1 MQLKQIK
8 IAGFKSFADPVTIH
22 MPRAVAGIVGP
33 NGSGKSN
40 VIDALR
46 WVVGE
51 SSAKSL
57 RGETLDDVIFNGSEQ
72 RKPSARASVELLF
85 DNSMNRCPAQWSKY
99 AEISISRTVT
109 RDGVSEYSI
118 NNTRTRRRDVK
129 ELFLGTGFGPRSY
142 SIIEQGMISRIVEGK
157 PEDLSAFIEEASGV
171 SRFREKRH
179 ETVLKLNRTQD
190 NLERLDDMRAEV
202 ETRVRQLKYQADQAR
217 RYTKL
222 KEDAARLRAQLL
234 AVEWCEL
241 TQRIDKAQ
249 STISELDVERNKRL
263 AKVRSAEADQENSR
277 KGQLELQTKLND
289 LQMEHYRV
297 NAQISNLDRQ
307 IKDNIEEIER
317 DSMNFNR
324 LQRESAEL
332 EDNIA
337 ELKDKED
344 SVAKESERRHVLLTE
359 AEEVLRL
366 RTQTLESMLSKFTM
380 TQNESD
386 SIDRKV
392 VEAVRRHQST
402 LAGVDELERRQKD
415 AQSRLQVLEEE
426 LTELNA
432 RIQKDTND
440 RLQMRIE
447 ELSGASENLNREIEG
462 SESALAKKRNECDQL
477 INELDQIRDS
487 SQEAQVRL
495 KTLERGLT
503 ESQSTEAVEK
513 WLSDNGLG
521 RAPALS
527 SQVKIKNGWE
537 RALDRV
543 MGNKMG
549 AVVVNDT
556 ERLAQD
562 SDDKPVGAHMYFVES
577 AANHIAAESALTP
590 LAQFVE
596 SQGQMVESMLGG
608 VYVAGDIQ
616 QGLACRSELGP
627 NECIVTPH
635 GAIVGLNWFSPAV
648 GEEVPAGVMETA
660 SLIRQYRTQV
670 ECDELHQHTKREQI
684 EKTKKVIAELESTIG
699 HLRRRLAEKSTEITT
714 ARSEMDEVRSDR
726 IRSAERKEHLQSQI
740 EQLRQTVSGLHDDR
754 IKFHEQAEAESRE
767 CAEIERIKSEMSEQS
782 RQGQAELAQLQE
794 SVNEGLATK
803 HRIEL
808 EAQKFDS
815 DGELLRASISDQIER
830 LRTTAT
836 EQREVGDRISNR
848 DDPVAPLKAKLDE
861 YVIENRLCEDRL
873 SKARN
878 EAEAT
883 ETNYRKLDQARLN
896 HQLSVEEVN
905 SKLQDVRVETS
916 SLNALVAE
924 VRQKMEN
931 LETTPEQELEG
942 LDEEFDLEANQIKL
956 ERLNRRI
963 DTVGGVNLIAV
974 KQYEE
979 EKHRK
984 EYMDSQHDDLS
995 RAVETLRATIQ
1006 KIDQESR
1013 EQYTEMF
1020 NMVNSE
1026 YQRLLPQLFGGGSG
1040 HLELLGE
1047 YPENAG
1053 LRIFARPKGKRVHN
1067 IQALSGGEKALTAV
1081 ALILAFFSINPS
1093 PVCLL
1098 DEIDA
1103 PLDDENVYRLCSSLR
1118 DLAESTQLVLIT
1130 HNKITMESV
1139 DSLIGVT
1146 MPEPN
1151 VSRILSVDLQEAQ
1164 EFVA

>member
-22 MPRAVAGIVGP
+22 MPRAIAGIVGP

-72 RKPSARASVELLF
+72 RKPAARASVELLF
-85 DNSMNRCPAQWSKY
+85 DNSMNRCPAQWTRY
-99 AEISISRTVT
+99 AEISIRRIVT
-109 RDGVSEYSI
+109 RDGISEYYI

-157 PEDLSAFIEEASGV
+157 PEDLSSFIEEASGV

-179 ETVLKLNRTQD
+179 ETLLKLNRTQD
-190 NLERLDDMRAEV
+190 NLERLDDMRVEV

-217 RYTKL
+217 RYKTL
-222 KEDAARLRAQLL
+222 KENAARLRAQLL
-234 AVEWCEL
+234 AVEWREL
-241 TQRIDKAQ
+241 TQRIDQAQ

-263 AKVRSAEADQENSR
+263 TKVRSAEADQEKSR
-277 KGQLELQTKLND
+277 KGQLELQTKLNG

-297 NAQISNLDRQ
+297 NAEISNLDRQ
-307 IKDNIEEIER
+307 IRECSEEIER
-317 DSMNFNR
+317 DRINLSR
-324 LQRESAEL
+324 LCFESTEL
-332 EDNIA
+332 EKYVA
-337 ELKDKED
+337 ELKDKE
-344 SVAKESERRHVLLTE
+344 SRTAKESERQHALLRE
-359 AEEVLRL
+359 AEDALRL
-366 RTQTLESMLSKFTM
+366 KSQTLEEMLSKFTL
-380 TQNESD
+380 TQSETESVD
-386 SIDRKV
+386 SRVI
-392 VEAVRRHQST
+392 EAIRRHEST
-402 LAGVDELERRQKD
+402 LAGLEEVKRRRMD
-415 AQSRLQVLEEE
+415 AQNELKLAEEE
-426 LTELNA
+426 LNSLTEQF
-432 RIQKDTND
+432 RHDTSEP
-440 RLQMRIE
+440 LQLRIE

-462 SESALAKKRNECDQL
+462 SESALVKKRAEYDQL
-477 INELDQIRDS
+477 IDELDQIRDS
-487 SQEAQVRL
+487 SQETKVRL
-495 KTLERGLT
+495 KTLERGLA
-503 ESQSTEAVEK
+503 ESQSMEVVEK
-513 WLSDNGLG
+513 WLAANGLG
-521 RAPALS
+521 QAHALS
-527 SQVKIKNGWE
+527 SKVRIEDGWE

-543 MGNKMG
+543 MGNKMT
-549 AVVVNDT
+549 AVVVSDIEQLARDT
-556 ERLAQD
+556 D
-562 SDDKPVGAHMYFVES
+562 NKPVGAYMYFVQGTSIE
-577 AANHIAAESALTP
+577 AATNGSMTK
-590 LAQFVE
+590 LAQYVE
-596 SQGQMVESMLGG
+596 SEDQMVEGMLGG
-608 VYVAGDIQ
+608 VYVVADIE
-616 QGLACRSELGP
+616 QGLSLRSKLSS
-627 NECIVTPH
+627 NECIVTPQ
-635 GAIVGLNWFSPAV
+635 GAIMGKNWFSPAV
-648 GEEVPAGVMETA
+648 GEEVPAGVMETVR
-660 SLIRQYRTQV
+660 LIEKYQAQV
-670 ECDELHQHTKREQI
+670 EHDELHQQTKRQEI
-684 EKTKKVIAELESTIG
+684 EKTRKVVADLESTIT
-699 HLRRRLAEKSTEITT
+699 HLRRELAQQSVEI
-714 ARSEMDEVRSDR
+714 ANVRGEMGEIQSDR
-726 IRSAERKEHLQSQI
+726 IRSAERRDQLQVQI
-740 EQLRQTVSGLHDDR
+740 EQLNQTVSRLQ
-754 IKFHEQAEAESRE
+754 EELVQLQNQADIESEA
-767 CAEIERIKSEMSEQS
+767 CAEIERLKSEMSERF
-782 RQGQAELAQLQE
+782 RQGQTELKERQE
-794 SVNEGLATK
+794 TVNEALATK

-815 DGELLRASISDQIER
+815 DRELLQSSIADQMER
-830 LRTTAT
+830 LISTTQ
-836 EQREVGDRISNR
+836 ERRELEDRISNR

-861 YVIENRLCEDRL
+861 YVIQSRVYEEKL
-873 SKARN
+873 SEARN
-878 EAEAT
+878 EAETT
-883 ETNYRKLDQARLN
+883 ETNYRKLDQARLQ

-905 SKLQDVRVETS
+905 AKLQDVKVKAS
-916 SLNALVAE
+916 SLTAQVAE
-924 VRQKMEN
+924 IRQKIEE
-931 LETTPEQELEG
+931 LDSTPEQELDG
-942 LDEEFDLEANQIKL
+942 LVENFDPKANQIKL
-956 ERLNRRI
+956 ERLLRRI
-963 DTVGGVNLIAV
+963 DSVGGVNLIAV

-979 EKHRK
+979 EKQRK

-995 RAVETLRATIQ
+995 RAVETLRETIQ

-1026 YQRLLPQLFGGGSG
+1026 YQRLLPLLFGGGSG

-1081 ALILAFFSINPS
+1081 ALILAFFRINPS